1 MTLLRWI
8 PIFAALTA
16 APSWSGEIFK
26 PCPSLASLPS
36 APVGARTCGTEYTVG
51 HDSRTGDL
59 RWVHYR
65 LNPPSAIVSPRINP
79 LHTPTDSPY
88 VSYPDPEFDAAQL
101 IPPSLHAFNEDVFE
115 EAKDSLVTVPMH
127 KHLHRSL
134 EFNGDWAVTSRW
146 ERHYATDRPGTEVF
160 AGPIY
165 SQGQSRPSHYFKVY
179 YDSAVPAMMAMIFA
193 NEAGIN
199 DAYLAH
205 NVVTVDCVEER
216 TGLNFFS
223 GVQDEDDLENDRA
236 ITVRYW
242 NMIDG
247 HSRENGCK

>member
-1 MTLLRWI
+1 MSMSRWI
-8 PIFAALTA
+8 PIFAALATA
-16 APSWSGEIFK
+16 PGWSEEIFK

-36 APVGARTCGTEYTVG
+36 APAGAKTCRTEYTVG
-51 HDSRTGDL
+51 HDSQTGDL

-65 LNPPSAIVSPRINP
+65 LSPANTVVSARISPLQTPNEVSK
-79 LHTPTDSPY
+79 
-88 VSYPDPEFDAAQL
+88 VSFPDPEFDAAQL
-101 IPPSLHAFNEDVFE
+101 IPPSLHAFSEKAFD
-115 EAKDSLVTVPMH
+115 EARESLVTVPMH

-146 ERHYATDRPGTEVF
+146 ESYYAIDRPGTEVF

-165 SQGQSRPSHYFKVY
+165 SQGQIWPSHYFKVY
-179 YDSAVPAMMAMIFA
+179 YDSAIPAMMAMIFA

-216 TGLNFFS
+216 TGLDFFS

>member
-1 MTLLRWI
+1 MSMLRWI
-8 PIFAALTA
+8 PIFTVLTA
-16 APSWSGEIFK
+16 APSWSEEIFK

-36 APVGARTCGTEYTVG
+36 APVGAKTCRTEYTVG
-51 HDSRTGDL
+51 HDSQTGAL

-65 LNPPSAIVSPRINP
+65 LTPDATVISHRIYP
-79 LHTPTDSPY
+79 LSEHAAANQGA
-88 VSYPDPEFDAAQL
+88 YPDPEFDSAQL
-101 IPPSLHAFNEDVFE
+101 IPPSLNAFSETAFE
-115 EAKDSLVTVPMH
+115 EARDPLVTVPMH

-134 EFNGDWAVTSRW
+134 EFNGDWAVTTRW
-146 ERHYATDRPGTEVF
+146 ENYYATNRPGTEVF

-165 SQGQSRPSHYFKVY
+165 SDEGDWPSHYFKVY
-179 YDSAVPAMMAMIFA
+179 YDPEIPAMMAMIFV

-199 DAYLAH
+199 DAHLAH

-223 GVQDEDDLENDRA
+223 GVRDEDDLENDRA

-247 HSRENGCK
+247 HSRESGCK